1 MSVLFCDQTVTDFLF
16 EGGTED
22 FSVNTLQIR
31 SLKGKHSDLVIA
43 EEKEELVGVHLCCR
57 TCSW

>member
-1 MSVLFCDQTVTDFLF
+1 MLFCDQTVTDFLF

-57 TCSW
+57 RCSW